1 MIDLWRTTV
10 VHCLR
15 DIGAE
20 SGSLQTERCAHPV
33 ESIKKVTVIVDRL
46 GSEYVVGVFGP
57 SLGMRI

>member
-1 MIDLWRTTV
+1 
-10 VHCLR
+10 
-15 DIGAE
+15 
-20 SGSLQTERCAHPV
+20 V